1 MGALAACGDQCVGWH
16 LLTPVTP
23 SEVFHPFIWLMDPVG
38 MLLCSSKVGLEYH
51 IKLMHILS
59 CKFSVTM

>member
-23 SEVFHPFIWLMDPVG
+23 SEVFHPFYLVDGSRWYAAVFFEGRVG
-38 MLLCSSKVGLEYH
+38 IPH
-51 IKLMHILS
+51 
-59 CKFSVTM
+59 